1 MSEVILIADDEK
13 EIADLVALY
22 LENDAFRIVKC
33 YDGAMAMEMVENERL
48 DLAILDI
55 MLPGASG
62 LDICL
67 KISERHN

>member
-22 LENDAFRIVKC
+22 LENEGFRIVKC

-55 MLPGASG
+55 MPVSYKHLTLPTTPYV
-62 LDICL
+62 
-67 KISERHN
+67 